1 MEKAIIDCALA
12 LRKNSLI
19 SIKFVQ
25 TKRAEPR
32 LNLKRFIHIKV
43 GNSSSD
49 LSHLFYQA
57 YNSAQLFPSDPSFKE
72 HVRQLLPTNKQSI
85 ISPED
90 NNSEYEIVI
99 AIVDK
104 SDRSVY
110 DSIPFFSKISLN
122 NISQRIRSMG
132 YRLSLLKI
140 GVEIVDKL

>member
-1 MEKAIIDCALA
+1 MEPCDL
-12 LRKNSLI
+12 
-19 SIKFVQ
+19 FG
-25 TKRAEPR
+25 

-57 YNSAQLFPSDPSFKE
+57 YNSAQLFPTDPSFKE

-104 SDRSVY
+104 AIDQFT
-110 DSIPFFSKISLN
+110 IQFHFF
-122 NISQRIRSMG
+122 
-132 YRLSLLKI
+132 LKF
-140 GVEIVDKL
+140 L

>member
-1 MEKAIIDCALA
+1 M
-12 LRKNSLI
+12 
-19 SIKFVQ
+19 Q

-110 DSIPFFSKISLN
+110 DSIPFFSKIS
-122 NISQRIRSMG
+122 
-132 YRLSLLKI
+132 
-140 GVEIVDKL
+140 

>member
-1 MEKAIIDCALA
+1 MDQITYYFDQV
-12 LRKNSLI
+12 KNQ
-19 SIKFVQ
+19 SI
-25 TKRAEPR
+25 EPCDLFG

-57 YNSAQLFPSDPSFKE
+57 YNSAQLFPTDSSFKE

-110 DSIPFFSKISLN
+110 DSIPFFSKISLD

-132 YRLSLLKI
+132 YRFSLLKI